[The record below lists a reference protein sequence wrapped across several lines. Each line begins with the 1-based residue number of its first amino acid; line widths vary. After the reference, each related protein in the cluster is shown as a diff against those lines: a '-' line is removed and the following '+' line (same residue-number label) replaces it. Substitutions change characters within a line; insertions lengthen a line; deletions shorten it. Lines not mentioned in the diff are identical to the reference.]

1 MCIWPRCEQ
10 IETKKTCLH
19 VAYLHWIIGFTI
31 VLRADHVRQLYWNA
45 EHGVLVRC
53 WLRTEFV
60 RFGSSQHGS
69 CIAIYHIYSLLNTFY
84 TINYTVN
91 GKGIFARN
99 EKFTRAI
106 FSVNVFI
113 FYCKIIHAMKMGEVK
128 WKTIHQWCN
137 CILLCMHF
145 LLLHLMDNQS
155 IAINDTAIL
164 SLCQRNNN
172 HAAFDAHRH
181 YQVGDWTCKYEL
193 NVQHVNVVFCIYLI
207 CCIDCAIGDT
217 RSTL

>member
-1 MCIWPRCEQ
+1 MEWFLKVIRAFLRRNAMFVVWRNVPNATRSLLRAVGDIHMCIWPRCEQ

-31 VLRADHVRQLYWNA
+31 VLKADHVRQLYWNA

-53 WLRTEFV
+53 WLRIEFV

-106 FSVNVFI
+106 FSVNVF
-113 FYCKIIHAMKMGEVK
+113 FSTAKLYTRWRWVK
-128 WKTIHQWCN
+128 WSERRSISDVIAYYFA
-137 CILLCMHF
+137 CI
-145 LLLHLMDNQS
+145 
-155 IAINDTAIL
+155 
-164 SLCQRNNN
+164 
-172 HAAFDAHRH
+172 
-181 YQVGDWTCKYEL
+181 
-193 NVQHVNVVFCIYLI
+193 FC
-207 CCIDCAIGDT
+207 CCI
-217 RSTL
+217 